1 MPTPLAEARKRLE
14 QALPLIPER
23 YKTGVATAEWQQN
36 TLKAAQTWKA
46 AMQKI
51 VSTNRWEQGVQKASN
66 EAWRAAAMQAADVI
80 PQRLKNALD
89 KWQTRFGPIY
99 QSVLGTVQSLPPRTA
114 DPIQNV
120 DIRVKPVVRAWI
132 QASGKA

>member
-14 QALPLIPER
+14 QALSVIPDR
-23 YKTGVATAEWQQN
+23 YRAGIQTAEWQQN

-51 VSTNRWEQGVQKASN
+51 VSTNRWEQGVQKTSN
-66 EAWRAAAMQAADVI
+66 ETWRTHAMQAADLI
-80 PQRLKNALD
+80 PQRLRNALD
-89 KWQTRFGPIY
+89 KWQSKFGPIY
-99 QSVLGTVQSLPPRTA
+99 QSVLSTVQSLPPRTA

-120 DIRVKPVVRAWI
+120 DTRVKPVVRAWI
-132 QASGKA
+132 QAAGKA